1 MLLIDMKSLLTAIE
15 TSIFLMDKPDT
26 PDNLLCLFF
35 TGGADP
41 SHAFDSKQFEEPS
54 FQVIV
59 RNTSALTAFSKA
71 EAVKDALDGRTGLTI
86 GSTKYISI
94 FSQGDILQLGKDEK
108 NRTELSL
115 NFRVKLKR

>member
-1 MLLIDMKSLLTAIE
+1 MLLADMKSLLTAVE
-15 TSIFLMDKPDT
+15 TSIYLMDKPDA

-35 TGGADP
+35 SGGADP
-41 SHAFDSKQFEEPS
+41 SYAFDSKQFEEPS

-59 RNTSALTAFSKA
+59 RNTSTLTAISKA
-71 EAVKDALDGRTGLTI
+71 EAVKDALDGQTSLTI
-86 GSTKYISI
+86 GSTSYISVFI
-94 FSQGDILQLGKDEK
+94 QGDILQLGKDDK